1 MRAIRKV
8 AVIGS
13 GVMGGG
19 IAAQVANAG
28 VPVLLFDVTRDIAEA
43 AVARLLKTEPAPF
56 MLAANAGLVTA
67 LGIDSDMAQLS
78 DCDWIVEA
86 IVEKPGIKRQLY
98 AKIGEAKS
106 PDAIVSSNTST
117 IPLADL
123 MRDAPPEF
131 RRNFLITHFFNPPR
145 YMRLLEIV
153 RGAKTDADALA
164 AVENFADVSLGKSIV
179 ACKDRPGFI
188 ANRLG
193 CFWIQAAMAEA
204 MAQGITVE
212 EADAVMGKP
221 FGIPKTG
228 VFGLADL
235 IGIDLLP
242 QVNASLANALEPDD
256 MFHLVN
262 VPLPLVAAMIADGRT
277 GRKGKGG
284 FYRINR
290 DAGKRMEALGLA
302 SGTYRPLQ
310 AVKIDNPDGLLSDNG
325 RLGRYAR
332 AVMLK
337 TLAYAALLVGDAADD
352 VASIDA
358 AMRLGYNWT
367 WGPFELIDRIGV
379 VRLRQ
384 ILAAEGLAVAPVLK
398 LSDGPFY
405 RDGAV
410 LDRNG
415 VHVPV
420 PRAEGVLRLADVK
433 RRTSPIRANASAALW
448 DIGDG
453 IVCFEL
459 TAKMN
464 TLDADV
470 FALLGQSIETTAK
483 QYRALVFYSDA
494 PYFSAGINLKWLL
507 GLAEDQDWPGVE
519 AMIDLGQRSLKHLKY
534 APFPSVAAVA
544 GLTLGGGC
552 EILLHCSAVQAYAES
567 NIGLVEAGAGIIPG
581 WGACGEM
588 ILRARS
594 DPSLPKGPM
603 PAIAKVFDIIAMAR
617 VSKSAA
623 QARELLF
630 LRPGDGITMN
640 RDRLLADAKAK
651 ALTLAA
657 NYRSPDRPSF
667 TLPGLAG
674 KTALQLTA
682 ESMVRLGKASPHD
695 LAVAMALATVITGGG
710 ADIGKPVTE
719 EALLGLERAEV
730 MELAR
735 HPKTL
740 ACIRHLLET
749 GKPFRN

>member
-1 MRAIRKV
+1 MRVIRKV

-28 VPVLLFDVTRDIAEA
+28 VPVLLFDVTRDIAGA

-56 MLAANAGLVTA
+56 MLAANAALVTP
-67 LGIDSDMAQLS
+67 LGIDADLAQLS

-153 RGAKTDADALA
+153 RGAETDADAVA
-164 AVENFADVSLGKSIV
+164 AIEHFADVALGKSIV

-242 QVNASLANALEPDD
+242 QVNASLATALEPDD
-256 MFHLVN
+256 LFHLVN
-262 VPLPLVAAMIADGRT
+262 VPLPLVQKMIADGRT

-290 DAGKRMEALGLA
+290 DAGKRMESLDLA
-302 SGTYRPLQ
+302 SDTYRPLQ
-310 AVKIDNPDGLLSDNG
+310 AVKIGDEVLTDSG
-325 RLGRYAR
+325 RFGTYAR

-384 ILAAEGLAVAPVLK
+384 MLAAEGLAAAPVLK

-410 LDRNG
+410 LDSNG
-415 VHVPV
+415 IYTPV
-420 PRAEGVLRLADVK
+420 RRAEGVLRLADVK
-433 RRTSPIRANASAALW
+433 RSTSPIRANASAALW

-483 QYRALVFYSDA
+483 QYRGLVFYSDA

-507 GLAEDQDWPGVE
+507 GLAEAQDWPGVE
-519 AMIDLGQRSLKHLKY
+519 ALVDLGQRSLKHLKY

-552 EILLHCSAVQAYAES
+552 EILLHCSAVQAHAES

-594 DPSLPKGPM
+594 DPSLPRGPM

-630 LRPGDGITMN
+630 LRPGDGMTMN

-651 ALTLAA
+651 VLALAVD
-657 NYRSPDRPSF
+657 YRAPERPSF
-667 TLPGLAG
+667 TLPGPSG
-674 KTALQLTA
+674 RTALQITA
-682 ESMVRLGKASPHD
+682 ESMVKLGKASPHD
-695 LAVAMALATVITGGG
+695 LTVAMALAQVITGGG

-719 EALLGLERAEV
+719 ETLMGIERAEV

-740 ACIRHLLET
+740 ARIRHVLDT
-749 GKPFRN
+749 GKPLRN

>member
-86 IVEKPGIKRQLY
+86 IIEKPEIKRQLY
-98 AKIGEAKS
+98 AKIGESKS

-470 FALLGQSIETTAK
+470 FALLEQSIETTAK

-552 EILLHCSAVQAYAES
+552 EILLHCSAVQAHAES

-588 ILRARS
+588 ILRSRS

-657 NYRSPDRPSF
+657 NYRAPDRPSF